1 MNIEAVPQ
9 AMKATISHSK
19 KTEDP
24 TRNQPQE
31 EEGSSSCSYL
41 NFKVLSK
48 HLLGR

>member
-1 MNIEAVPQ
+1 
-9 AMKATISHSK
+9 MKATNSHSK

-24 TRNQPQE
+24 SRSQPPQE